1 MQRKPKTPWRGVRA
15 QLEWLPVALALKTI
29 PRLSRRQVVGLAKVL
44 GCVGARL
51 DFQGRR
57 LAVAN
62 IDYVF
67 PKLSPKRKRLILLG
81 CYRNIARVLLDM
93 FWFSRGDKE
102 RILTWVS
109 LPDEWLQELGN
120 PGAKIIVTAH
130 QGNWELAGHA
140 VVANGYKLMSVGK
153 DLGSAAT
160 TERLNAFR
168 SRFGQEIV
176 SSDGAIMP
184 LLRTLRKGGNIALL
198 ADQYLNLNKGGIWTT
213 FLGHPALTAPT
224 PAFFAQ
230 RIKSDVLIGV
240 AFMQARPD
248 GHYRAVKPLFI
259 RPLEGETLEALTQ
272 RVSDASSQL
281 IRRFPTQWLY
291 AYKRWRGI
299 PEGADPKDFPFYAR
313 VVKKNP

>member
-1 MQRKPKTPWRGVRA
+1 MQRKTKTPWKGLRA
-15 QLEWLPVALALKTI
+15 QLEWLPLSLALMTI
-29 PRLSRRQVVGLAKVL
+29 PYLSRRQIVGLARFL
-44 GCVGARL
+44 GGVGARL
-51 DFQGRR
+51 DFHGRR
-57 LAVAN
+57 LALAN
-62 IDYVF
+62 ISYVF
-67 PKLSPKRKRLILLG
+67 PNLSPKRKKLILLG

-93 FWFSRGDKE
+93 FWFSRGNKE
-102 RILTWVS
+102 RILTWVELS
-109 LPDEWLQELGN
+109 DEWRRGLET

-130 QGNWELAGHA
+130 HGNWELAGHA
-140 VVANGYKLMSVGK
+140 VVANGYPLMSVGK
-153 DLGSAAT
+153 DLGSKAT

-176 SSDGAIMP
+176 SSEGAIMP

-230 RIKSDVLIGV
+230 RIKGDVMIGV

-248 GHYRAVKPLFI
+248 GHYRCLKPLFI
-259 RPLEGETLEALTQ
+259 YPVEGESLEALTQ

>member
-1 MQRKPKTPWRGVRA
+1 MQKKAKTPWRGLRA
-15 QLEWLPVALALKTI
+15 QLERLPLSLALFTI
-29 PRLSRRQVVGLAKVL
+29 TYFTRRQVVGLARLL
-44 GCVGARL
+44 GWLGSLL

-57 LAVAN
+57 LALTN
-62 IDYVF
+62 IEYVF
-67 PKLSPKRKRLILLG
+67 PGISEKRKQLILLG

-93 FWFSRGDKE
+93 FWFCRSDKE
-102 RILTWVS
+102 RILTWVELS
-109 LPDEWLQELGN
+109 DEWRRGLET

-140 VVANGYKLMSVGK
+140 VVANGYPLLSVGK
-153 DLGSAAT
+153 DLGSKAT

-168 SRFGQEIV
+168 SRLGQEIV
-176 SSDGAIMP
+176 SSEGAILP
-184 LLRTLRKGGNIALL
+184 ILRTLRKGGNVALL
-198 ADQYLNLNKGGIWTT
+198 ADQYLNLNKGGIWST

-230 RIKSDVLIGV
+230 RIKGDIRICV

-248 GHYRAVKPLFI
+248 GHYRCVPPLFI
-259 RPLEGETLEALTQ
+259 YPKEGETLEALTQ
-272 RVSDASSQL
+272 RVSDASSRL

-299 PEGADPKDFPFYAR
+299 PEGADPKDYPFYAR
-313 VVKKNP
+313 VAKKTP

>member
-1 MQRKPKTPWRGVRA
+1 MARKPKTVWLRLRA
-15 QLEWLPVALALKTI
+15 QLECLPISLALVTI
-29 PRLSRRQVVGLAKVL
+29 PYLSRRQVVALARLL
-44 GCVGARL
+44 GKIGSVL

-57 LAVAN
+57 LAMAN

-67 PKLSPKRKRLILLG
+67 PTLSDKRKKLILLG

-93 FWFSRGDKE
+93 FWFSRKSQE
-102 RILTWVS
+102 RILTWVQITQ
-109 LPDEWLQELGN
+109 EWKQGLGA

-130 QGNWELAGHA
+130 QGNWELGGHA
-140 VVANGYKLMSVGK
+140 IVANGYPLLSVGK
-153 DLGSAAT
+153 DLGSKAT
-160 TERLNAFR
+160 TEKLNAFR
-168 SRFGQEIV
+168 SRLGQEIV

-184 LLRTLRKGGNIALL
+184 ILRTLRKGGNVALL
-198 ADQYLNLNKGGIWTT
+198 ADQYLNRDKGGIWST

-230 RIKSDVLIGV
+230 RIKGDIRIFI
-240 AFMQARPD
+240 AFLLARPD
-248 GHYRAVKPLFI
+248 GHYRCINPVILFP
-259 RPLEGETLEALTQ
+259 REGETLEELTQ
-272 RVSDASSQL
+272 RVSDVSSRM

-313 VVKKNP
+313 VVKEKP